1 MSKELP
7 QSGDIMAILLK
18 HKELSIHELQ
28 FHLAI
33 DKDEEKAFKQL
44 LKKLVG
50 QKELKISTDN
60 LVSLL
65 TSARL
70 CTYQANREGRGGIAI
85 EHETNEQIVI
95 NSGNENFAID
105 GDEIAV
111 LNAGIDKI
119 GKPTG
124 VIKDIIQHKITNLV
138 GRIEQYKDK
147 YYLVSDNPKLG
158 HYPVIIDGLHQE
170 ISLDDIYNAVVS
182 SYPSAIQAYFKVKLV
197 SSIGRVGDSE
207 AFVNRVIIEANVPI
221 EFSEE
226 TVKQVAKIPEDIHE
240 SEMAGRANLRKL
252 AFVTIDG
259 EDARDFDD
267 AVFCERNLDG
277 SFTLSVAIADVAH
290 YVKNGSHLD
299 EDALARGTSIYFPQR
314 VVPML
319 PEKLSNG
326 LCSLNPN
333 VDRLVMVCHMEVAAS
348 GEITEYA
355 VDNAVIHSHY
365 RLTYNQVQKWLDR
378 LESVPRDIEKNIT
391 ALEAVFFA
399 LNNARHKRGA
409 IDFESSE
416 PYFEFDDQGEVSSLK
431 PRQRLGSHKLIEE
444 CMLAANVSVADFLAT
459 HAHATLYRNHD
470 RPNEKK
476 FSALK
481 SYLDSVA
488 VAFDVTQESVQPRD
502 YAELVERVKPLANTA
517 IIQQTIL
524 RSMQLAEYA
533 PKNIG
538 HFGLAYKRYLHF
550 TSPIR
555 RYPDLLVHRACKAVI
570 ENKIYAYKH
579 SIEMMAEQCSFTERR
594 AEDLSRKV
602 DAYYKCKYAQKHVGQ
617 NYAGIV
623 TSVVG
628 FGLFVTIPELMID
641 GLVHVTELGGDY
653 FVFDEKRHCLV
664 GKNSGFKYS
673 AGQALEVTI
682 ANVDMDKLF
691 IDLELVNPLEFSV

>member
-7 QSGDIMAILLK
+7 QTGDIIAMLLK
-18 HKELSIHELQ
+18 HKSLSIHELQ

-33 DKDEEKAFKQL
+33 HKTEEQDFKRL
-44 LKKLVG
+44 LKKLALA
-50 QKELKISTDN
+50 KEIKLSSDN

-65 TSARL
+65 NPGRL
-70 CTYQANREGRGGIAI
+70 CTYQANREGRGGLAL
-85 EHETNEQIVI
+85 EHVTQEVIVI
-95 NSGNENFAID
+95 NPGSEKFAID

-111 LNAGIDKI
+111 ISDGMDKF
-119 GKPTG
+119 GKAVG
-124 VIKDIIQHKITNLV
+124 VVKDILQHKITHLL
-138 GRIEQYKDK
+138 GRVEQYKEK

-170 ISLDDIYNAVVS
+170 IKVDEIYNAVVS
-182 SYPSAIQAYFKVKLV
+182 SYPSSSQAYFTVKLV
-197 SSIGRVGDSE
+197 SSIGRVGDNE
-207 AFVNRVIIEANVPI
+207 VFVNRVLIEANVPL
-221 EFSEE
+221 EFTPEA
-226 TVKQVAKIPEDIHE
+226 VKQVAKIPELIAGV
-240 SEMAGRANLRKL
+240 EMEGREDLRKL

-267 AVFCERNLDG
+267 AVFCETYPNG
-277 SFTLSVAIADVAH
+277 NFTLSVAIADVAH
-290 YVKNGSHLD
+290 YVKNGSPLD
-299 EDALARGTSIYFPQR
+299 EDALGRGTSIYFPQR

-333 VDRLVMVCHMEVAAS
+333 VDRLVMVCHMEVSAD
-348 GEITEYA
+348 GVIQEYA
-355 VDNAVIHSHY
+355 VDNAVIYSHY
-365 RLTYNQVQKWLDR
+365 RLTYNKVQTWLDR
-378 LESVPRDIEKNIT
+378 LETVPSDIAQNMSS
-391 ALEAVFFA
+391 LEAVYHA
-399 LNNARHKRGA
+399 LTAARQRRGA

-416 PYFEFDDQGEVSSLK
+416 PYFEFDSEGNLSALK
-431 PRQRLGSHKLIEE
+431 PRQRLTAHKLIEE
-444 CMLAANVSVADFLAT
+444 CMLAANVSVADFLSKN
-459 HAHATLYRNHD
+459 AHATLYRNHD
-470 RPNEKK
+470 RPSEKK

-481 SYLDSVA
+481 SYLDSIA
-488 VAFDVTQESVQPRD
+488 VPFEVTQETVQPRD
-502 YAELVERVKPLANTA
+502 YANLVERVKPLANTA

-524 RSMQLAEYA
+524 RSMQLAEYSS
-533 PKNIG
+533 KNIG
-538 HFGLAYKRYLHF
+538 HFGLAYPRYLHF

-570 ENKIYAYKH
+570 ESKTYGYKH

-602 DAYYKCKYAQKHVGQ
+602 DAFYKCKFAQNHIGQ
-617 NYAGIV
+617 EYPGVV
-623 TSVVG
+623 TSVVN

-653 FVFDEKRHCLV
+653 FVFDDKKHSLM

-673 AGQALEVTI
+673 SGQALRVTI

-691 IDLELVNPLEFSV
+691 IDLELVDPLEF